1 MVKTLKTRK
10 SPSESATQFNI
21 GTRKKGNDGNMWE
34 IVKNKNGVK
43 RWCKVTKKNTTK
55 KAPKKATK
63 KATKKTTKKA
73 MKKTEK
79 KKSKR
84 MMKLESD
91 PESVWGK
98 RPELEE
104 FWEKLASG
112 KEVILMV
119 KGEKKPVKYIM
130 PKPGGAA
137 WRNKYK
143 ELEEDENNVAIIT
156 SAQSTDTYESLY
168 VNAKGKSPQYILD
181 HYKKYL
187 FNSGQKDDKSWYL

>member
-1 MVKTLKTRK
+1 MVKTLKPRK

-21 GTRKKGNDGNMWE
+21 GIKKKGNDGNMWE

-43 RWCKVTKKNTTK
+43 RWSKVTKKNTTK
-55 KAPKKATK
+55 KAPKKTQ
-63 KATKKTTKKA
+63 
-73 MKKTEK
+73 K

-119 KGEKKPVKYIM
+119 KGVKEPVKYIM
-130 PKPGGAA
+130 PKPGGQG

-168 VNAKGKSPQYILD
+168 VNAKGKSPHYILD

-187 FNSGQKDDKSWYL
+187 FNSGQKGDKSWYL

>member
-1 MVKTLKTRK
+1 MGKTLKTRK
-10 SPSESATQFNI
+10 SPSESASQFNI

-43 RWCKVTKKNTTK
+43 RWSKVTMKNTTK
-55 KAPKKATK
+55 KAPKKSQ
-63 KATKKTTKKA
+63 
-73 MKKTEK
+73 K

-91 PESVWGK
+91 PDTVWGK

-104 FWEKLASG
+104 FWGKLASG
-112 KEVILMV
+112 KEVLLIV

-130 PKPGGAA
+130 PKPGGQG

-187 FNSGQKDDKSWYL
+187 FNSGQKGDKSWYL